1 MPFRRKKAAAAAAA
15 VFKSGSIAPPFLPFT
30 IELFKILVLQL
41 LRGELKK
48 KIMKRKGETLQRIGA
63 KVDVD
68 YVEVA
73 SFLSLL
79 D

>member
-1 MPFRRKKAAAAAAA
+1 MPFRRKKAAAAA
-15 VFKSGSIAPPFLPFT
+15 VFKSGSIAPPFLPFI

-41 LRGELKK
+41 LRGELKKKK

-73 SFLSLL
+73 SFFFVSA
-79 D
+79 